1 LARQRTQHEIDL
13 SVNAI
18 ALDREQFARFG
29 ALITRTLGIQ
39 MPPSKLPLLE
49 NRLRGRMRRLGMAT
63 LAEYEEHL
71 FHSPNAADELVH
83 FCDVVTTNKTDF
95 FREPQHFRYLSNVAL
110 PELLAQRSTPS
121 ARLWCAGCSTGQEA
135 YTLAMVSSEY
145 ARANAGFKFSVLATD
160 ISTRVLQQAAAAI
173 YPEELIEPVP
183 LELRKRY
190 LLRSKDRRRGLIRM
204 RPELRK
210 AVQFE
215 RLNFMDADYGR
226 REPFDVIFFRNVM
239 IYFDRATQEAVVNR
253 LTRWLAPGGYLF
265 IGHSE
270 SSVGM
275 RVPLSVVAPS
285 VLRRGE

>member
-1 LARQRTQHEIDL
+1 LARQKLQHEIDL
-13 SVNAI
+13 GLNAI

-29 ALITRTLGIQ
+29 TLITRTLGIQ

-49 NRLRGRMRRLGMAT
+49 NRLRGRIRRLGMAT
-63 LAEYEEHL
+63 LDEYEAHL
-71 FHSPNAADELVH
+71 FDSPSAADELVH

-110 PELLAQRSTPS
+110 PALHSRRPNAS

-145 ARANAGFKFSVLATD
+145 SRANAGFEFSILGTD
-160 ISTRVLQQAAAAI
+160 ISTRVLQQAATAI
-173 YPEELIEPVP
+173 YPEEAVAPVP

-190 LLRSKDRRRGLIRM
+190 LLRSKDRQRGLIRL

-210 AVQFE
+210 VVRFE
-215 RLNFMDADYGR
+215 RLNFMDADYAR